1 MVVQNVDPTRRLKC
15 ATLIAGMI
23 VSGAHGTM
31 MVVSCLAL
39 PLLVLL
45 VKTGKGKHA
54 EFNHL
59 R

>member
-1 MVVQNVDPTRRLKC
+1 MVVQNVEPTRRLKC
-15 ATLIAGMI
+15 ATLIADMI
-23 VSGAHGTM
+23 VSGDHGTM

-39 PLLVLL
+39 LLLVLL

-54 EFNHL
+54 KFNHL